1 MPKPPATPGRRIQGA
16 VEPAIAKAVGS
27 GRRRTATDR
36 AGRLL
41 PARLRPL
48 ADFGGWRGRVFVGYA
63 ALPAGAPAAAR
74 PPGSEV
80 NARVNA
86 LSGSLPAEAV
96 LLSRAITDTAPLAG
110 DGGNPTLT
118 DVLERYLPESI
129 SAYEVSTRRGRKDS
143 AEDLL
148 MTQLR
153 LLHTV
158 ALNVEQAEAEHN
170 ERDLQIQDRFL
181 RERFAN
187 LTPGDLD
194 LRDRVPPTPSLRTID
209 APARGRAKSV
219 TPDARAFLDP
229 DGTPVVLFKRTT
241 GGAWD
246 ITLRLALPKGHATVL
261 GMVEETAAGATMF
274 AHKASRRLFGSR
286 RPTGFRAPQ
295 VDLSLPIKLLA
306 PKRFMIYAQ
315 SEMGREVTES
325 VLFLRTDNGSQAE
338 LPTGLTNHPR
348 AALTVIASAYD
359 TPDGLMVRNESV
371 VYPDLRT
378 ACGAFGYANITWLDR
393 HTPIV

>member
-1 MPKPPATPGRRIQGA
+1 M
-16 VEPAIAKAVGS
+16 EPAIAKAVGS
-27 GRRRTATDR
+27 GRRRTAADR

-48 ADFGGWRGRVFVGYA
+48 TDFGGWRVREFAEYA
-63 ALPAGAPAAAR
+63 ALPAGALAAAR

-148 MTQLR
+148 LTQLR

-187 LTPGDLD
+187 LTPGELE
-194 LRDRVPPTPSLRTID
+194 LGVRPIPSAPIRSLD
-209 APARGRAKSV
+209 APGKARAKAAPIEGRAYL
-219 TPDARAFLDP
+219 RADH
-229 DGTPVVLFKRTT
+229 DPVVLFKRETP
-241 GGAWD
+241 GPWD
-246 ITLRLALPKGHATVL
+246 LTLRLALPKGHPAVL
-261 GMVEETAAGATMF
+261 GVVEESTSGAVLFSHRTG
-274 AHKASRRLFGSR
+274 RRLFTQR
-286 RPTGFRAPQ
+286 RSTGFRAAQ
-295 VDLSLPIKLLA
+295 VDLALQVRLASPRRFLVYAESLAGRDPID
-306 PKRFMIYAQ
+306 
-315 SEMGREVTES
+315 T
-325 VLFLRTDNGSQAE
+325 VLFLRSDARSQAE
-338 LPTGLTNHPR
+338 LATTLTNHHR
-348 AALTVIASAYD
+348 APLTVIATGYE
-359 TPDGLMVRNESV
+359 TLDGLLLRNESV
-371 VYPDLRT
+371 VFPDLRA
-378 ACGAFGYANITWLDR
+378 ACDGFGYGNVTWLDR
-393 HTPIV
+393 HSPVV